1 MRFPILFEKD
11 GTGRKLFMAGTL
23 LDGKSQ
29 FKPEVSLF
37 CIRQRGVESNNG
49 SNSSCTT

>member
-1 MRFPILFEKD
+1 
-11 GTGRKLFMAGTL
+11 MAGTL

-37 CIRQRGVESNNG
+37 CEQAPSWAARSVR
-49 SNSSCTT
+49 